1 MTARY
6 FKYEEEYNKTP
17 FIKKIILLT
26 TSKVKNAKFNLR
38 IYDVSKDGSQ
48 GNLIYNEN
56 IIGIAKKG
64 NRKTKVDIHN
74 LNIEFPKE
82 GFFLAFEW
90 LHIEENKK
98 YKTIVYKN
106 RNTKEKIKSFTY
118 QPYLATV
125 PKDTGYDP
133 FEYVNGTWKIIENK
147 GVGIANINNYN
158 YLIAAQLILSN

>member
-17 FIKKIILLT
+17 FIKKVILLT

-38 IYDVSKDGSQ
+38 IYGVSKDGSP

-90 LHIEENKK
+90 LLIEENKRLLFIK
-98 YKTIVYKN
+98 IKTIKKKLN
-106 RNTKEKIKSFTY
+106 
-118 QPYLATV
+118 LL
-125 PKDTGYDP
+125 P
-133 FEYVNGTWKIIENK
+133 FN
-147 GVGIANINNYN
+147 
-158 YLIAAQLILSN
+158 LI